1 MIKRLRKRFIR
12 IATLSVTVVMLLL
25 SLIVNIANYISTDS
39 DLTKMLDILC
49 ENQGT
54 IPLRNEFFAGNKD
67 GRDNIDI
74 APSRKRDDQR
84 TPFNQEKPYSTRYF
98 CLRFDENGSLTHA
111 DLNHIAAITEEDV
124 SEFLAVALK
133 HGTGYGYY
141 SDYKYRVVQ
150 HDEDRY
156 MAVFL
161 DCYQEL
167 RAVKIVAVCSLI
179 AIIVCIVLVYILV
192 VFFSKKAIDPV
203 VRSTKQQK
211 QFITDAGHELKTP
224 ITVIATSLKV
234 LEMETGKQ
242 KWIDKAI
249 SQTEKLK
256 ELVNSLVT
264 LSRLDEEESPLKF
277 EQFSISDTV
286 RETSESFV
294 DFAQSMGHEL
304 NITVAPNISYF
315 GDEYAVR
322 QLVSVLLDNGIKY
335 AADGSSIDF
344 SLEKLKKGV
353 LISTSNMCETINPDD
368 LDKLFD
374 RFYRAD
380 KSRSTVTGGFGIGLS
395 VARSIAEAHKGS
407 IRAICPCENQ
417 IRFEVILK

>member
-25 SLIVNIANYISTDS
+25 SLIVNITNYISMDS
-39 DLTKMLDILC
+39 DITKMLDMLC
-49 ENQGT
+49 ENKGI
-54 IPLRNEFFAGNKD
+54 IPFGNDLFTGNKGARD
-67 GRDNIDI
+67 DIEITPNKKRDN
-74 APSRKRDDQR
+74 PRM
-84 TPFNQEKPYSTRYF
+84 PFNQETPYSTRYF
-98 CLRFDENGSLTHA
+98 CLRFDENGSLIHA
-111 DLNHIAAITEEDV
+111 DLNHIAAITEDDV
-124 SEFLAVALK
+124 SEFITVAAE
-133 HGTGYGYY
+133 HGTGYGFY

-150 HDEDRY
+150 YDNGSY

-161 DCYQEL
+161 DCYREV
-167 RAVKIVAVCSLI
+167 RSVKTVAICSFI
-179 AIIVCIVLVYILV
+179 AIIVCTTLVYILV

-203 VRSTKQQK
+203 VKSTKQQK

-249 SQTEKLK
+249 TQTERLK

-277 EQFSISDTV
+277 EQFYISDTV
-286 RETSESFV
+286 SETAESFV

-335 AADGSSIDF
+335 AANGSPVDF

-380 KSRSTVTGGFGIGLS
+380 KSRNTGTGGFGIGLS
-395 VARSIAEAHKGS
+395 VARNIAEAHKGS
-407 IRAICPCENQ
+407 IRAICPCENK
-417 IRFEVILK
+417 IRFEAVLK

>member
-25 SLIVNIANYISTDS
+25 SLIVNIANYISMDS
-39 DLTKMLDILC
+39 DITKMLDMLC
-49 ENQGT
+49 ENKGI
-54 IPLRNEFFAGNKD
+54 IPLGNDLFTGNKGARD
-67 GRDNIDI
+67 DIEIAPNKKRDN
-74 APSRKRDDQR
+74 PRML
-84 TPFNQEKPYSTRYF
+84 FNQETPYSTRYF
-98 CLRFDENGSLTHA
+98 CLRFDENGSLIHA
-111 DLNHIAAITEEDV
+111 DLNHIAAITEDDV
-124 SEFLAVALK
+124 SEFITVAAE
-133 HGTGYGYY
+133 HGTGYGFY

-150 HDEDRY
+150 YDNGSY

-161 DCYQEL
+161 DCYREV
-167 RAVKIVAVCSLI
+167 RSVKTVAICSFI
-179 AIIVCIVLVYILV
+179 AIIVCTTLVYILV

-203 VRSTKQQK
+203 VKSTKQQK

-249 SQTEKLK
+249 SQTERLK

-286 RETSESFV
+286 SETAESFV

-322 QLVSVLLDNGIKY
+322 HLVSVLLDNGIKY
-335 AADGSSIDF
+335 AADGSPVDF

-380 KSRSTVTGGFGIGLS
+380 KSRNTGTGGFGIGLS
-395 VARSIAEAHKGS
+395 VARNIAEAHKGS
-407 IRAICPCENQ
+407 IRAICPCENR
-417 IRFEVILK
+417 IRFEAVLK

>member
-12 IATLSVTVVMLLL
+12 IAMLSVTIVMLFL

-39 DLTKMLDILC
+39 DLTEMLDMLC

-54 IPLRNEFFAGNKD
+54 IPLHSNSGAEGKENTEGTDTAPNKK
-67 GRDNIDI
+67 RDNQK
-74 APSRKRDDQR
+74 A
-84 TPFNQEKPYSTRYF
+84 PFNQEAPYSTRYF
-98 CLRFDENGSLTHA
+98 YLRFDENGSLVNA

-124 SEFLAVALK
+124 SEFLAVAQE
-133 HGTGYGYY
+133 HGAGYGYY

-150 HDEDRY
+150 HDEGHY
-156 MAVFL
+156 IAVFL

-179 AIIVCIVLVYILV
+179 AIIVCITLVYILV

-203 VRSTKQQK
+203 VRSVKQQK

-242 KWIDKAI
+242 KWIDKAMA
-249 SQTEKLK
+249 QTEKLK
-256 ELVNSLVT
+256 DLVNSLVT
-264 LSRLDEEESPLKF
+264 LSRMDEEESHLKS
-277 EQFSISDTV
+277 EQFSISDTIS
-286 RETSESFV
+286 ETAESFT
-294 DFAQSMGHEL
+294 DFALSNGHQL
-304 NITVAPNISYF
+304 NITVAPDISYC

-335 AADGSSIDF
+335 ASAGSPIDF

-353 LISTSNMCETINPDD
+353 LIRTSNMCESIDTDD

-380 KSRSTVTGGFGIGLS
+380 KSRNTGTGGFGIGLS
-395 VARSIAEAHKGS
+395 VAHSIAEAHGGS
-407 IRAICPCENQ
+407 IRAICPAENK
-417 IRFEVILK
+417 IEFEVILK

>member
-12 IATLSVTVVMLLL
+12 ITMLSVTIVMLLL
-25 SLIVNIANYISTDS
+25 SFIVNIANYISTDS
-39 DLTKMLDILC
+39 DLTEMLDILC

-54 IPLRNEFFAGNKD
+54 IPVRNNFGAEGKENTD
-67 GRDNIDI
+67 GTDI
-74 APSRKRDDQR
+74 APIKKRDIQK
-84 TPFNQEKPYSTRYF
+84 TPFNQEAPYSTRYF
-98 CLRFDENGSLTHA
+98 YLRFDENGSLVNA

-124 SEFLAVALK
+124 SEFLEVAK
-133 HGTGYGYY
+133 EHGAGYGYY

-150 HDEDRY
+150 HGEGRY

-167 RAVKIVAVCSLI
+167 RAVKIVALCSLI
-179 AIIVCIVLVYILV
+179 AIIVCIALVYILV

-203 VRSTKQQK
+203 VRSVKQQK

-242 KWIDKAI
+242 KWIDKAMA
-249 SQTEKLK
+249 QTERLK
-256 ELVNSLVT
+256 DLVNSMVT
-264 LSRLDEEESPLKF
+264 LSRLDEENSPLRF
-277 EQFSISDTV
+277 EPFSISDTV
-286 RETSESFV
+286 SETAESFT
-294 DFAQSMGHEL
+294 DFAQSNGHLL
-304 NITVAPNISYF
+304 NISVAPDISYC

-322 QLVSVLLDNGIKY
+322 QLVSILLDNGIKY
-335 AADGSSIDF
+335 ASEGTPIDF

-353 LISTSNMCETINPDD
+353 LIRTSNMCESINPDD

-380 KSRSTVTGGFGIGLS
+380 KSRNTGTGGFGIGLS
-395 VARSIAEAHKGS
+395 VVRSIAEAHGGS
-407 IRAICPCENQ
+407 ARAKCPSENK
-417 IRFEVILK
+417 IEFEVILK